1 MFFSFL
7 VESNLPKINLYEV
20 PVTVTGSDTEV
31 SDNTMSLFDRLRIYE
46 LSMETGGEL
55 NHFGGFRG

>member
-1 MFFSFL
+1 MSIKVL
-7 VESNLPKINLYEV
+7 HKINNNNV
-20 PVTVTGSDTEV
+20 VTVTGSDTEV
-31 SDNTMSLFDRLRIYE
+31 SDNTMSLFDRLMIYE